1 MIGAGAVVT
10 KDVPAYAL
18 VVGNPSRQI
27 GWVSE
32 YGHRLV
38 FDSEGFATC
47 PESGQRYSLHN
58 HQVVETGRA
67 PSLQPDNQ
75 LINFSARSIA
85 FFKAPSL
92 LFTSCNS
99 RSSLLLATIPA
110 PA

>member
-47 PESGQRYSLHN
+47 PESGQRYRLHN
-58 HQVVETGRA
+58 HQVDETGHA
-67 PSLQPDNQ
+67 PSHQYRQ
-75 LINFSARSIA
+75 Y
-85 FFKAPSL
+85 
-92 LFTSCNS
+92 
-99 RSSLLLATIPA
+99 
-110 PA
+110 